1 MKKQSSVHTGN
12 RVRESETA
20 TATFPSQTMTG
31 SQPKGVFDHDRMR
44 PTHINS
50 GAAESGTKPVDVKS
64 GSSGMGKK
72 SH

>member
-1 MKKQSSVHTGN
+1 MRKQSSVHTGN

-20 TATFPSQTMTG
+20 SATGPQTMTG
-31 SQPKGVFDHDRMR
+31 SQPKGVFDHDKMR

-50 GAAESGTKPVDVKS
+50 GAAESGTKPVDMRS
-64 GSSGMGKK
+64 GSRGAGKK